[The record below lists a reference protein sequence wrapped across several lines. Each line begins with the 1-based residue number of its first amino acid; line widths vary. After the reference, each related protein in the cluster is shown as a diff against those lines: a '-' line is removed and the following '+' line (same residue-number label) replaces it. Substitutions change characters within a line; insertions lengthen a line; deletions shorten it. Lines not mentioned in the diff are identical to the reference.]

1 MPLDGPVPFFSQNAG
16 PSGPEIDDPTGCWY
30 ACARMM
36 SVYYGGP
43 YSTRKAVPELDNP
56 DGTHKGLPMA
66 GPELST
72 FLRNERLVP
81 VATRLTTPDD
91 FDAVLTN
98 SGPIMVNWWVP
109 GRGLH
114 VSVIVGIMDKDVV
127 FHDPAVGPNQS
138 MLVTMLNLRRTGP
151 MGAVSPMY
159 VRDPKTTGRR
169 PVSTPNE
176 LVLASDGVIKKY
188 PLPWPTGWWR
198 VWDGGTWYYYLG
210 DNRIAMSSK
219 TPPSNTQP
227 PAKTKVHNTGTW
239 ARTSPRSL
247 VVTWKQVAG
256 APKKCEETFWNAVDE
271 CERMNATSNLYSPLV
286 ATRFRAP

>member
-30 ACARMM
+30 ACARMI

-43 YSTRKAVPELDNP
+43 YSARKAVPELDNP

-66 GPELST
+66 GPELNT
-72 FLRNERLVP
+72 FLRNERLIP
-81 VATRLTTPDD
+81 VTTRLSTPDD
-91 FDAVLTN
+91 FDAALTN

-114 VSVIVGIMDKDVV
+114 VSVIVGIMEKDVV
-127 FHDPAVGPNQS
+127 YHDPAVGPNQS
-138 MLVTMLNLRRTGP
+138 MLATMLNLRRTGP
-151 MGAVSPMY
+151 MGSISPMY
-159 VRDPKTTGRR
+159 VRDPKTIGRR
-169 PVSTPNE
+169 PVSPAKE
-176 LVLASDGVIKKY
+176 LVLASDGVTKKY

-219 TPPSNTQP
+219 TPPSNTEP
-227 PAKTKVHNTGTW
+227 PAKTKIHNTGTW
-239 ARTSPRSL
+239 VRTSPRSL

-256 APKKCEETFWNAVDE
+256 APKKCEETFWNALDE
-271 CERMNATSNLYSPLV
+271 CERMDATSNLYSPLV